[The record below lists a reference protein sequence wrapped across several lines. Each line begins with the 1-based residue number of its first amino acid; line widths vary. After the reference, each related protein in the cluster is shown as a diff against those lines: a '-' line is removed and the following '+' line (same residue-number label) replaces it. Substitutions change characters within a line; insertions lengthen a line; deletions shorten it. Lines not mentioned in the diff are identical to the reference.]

1 MILEHEDN
9 IEIVLV
15 DGYGHKDHF
24 EKNNYVEIIN
34 RIKPTMRILKFTYS
48 NLNI

>member
-24 EKNNYVEIIN
+24 GKMKYAQKNYKI
-34 RIKPTMRILKFTYS
+34 
-48 NLNI
+48 